1 MNNIYGIDTNHHHPV
16 TDWFKVKSYL
26 ASKNLST
33 INCCFAI
40 CSFNTDIL
48 CFVIFASSYTSSC
61 PFWFKFEPNFN
72 VPPLIKFAVKFLYY
86 I

>member
-33 INCCFAI
+33 AQ
-40 CSFNTDIL
+40 L
-48 CFVIFASSYTSSC
+48 
-61 PFWFKFEPNFN
+61 
-72 VPPLIKFAVKFLYY
+72 VPVWSDGRSRLLKDSGNIVSGFPGS
-86 I
+86 